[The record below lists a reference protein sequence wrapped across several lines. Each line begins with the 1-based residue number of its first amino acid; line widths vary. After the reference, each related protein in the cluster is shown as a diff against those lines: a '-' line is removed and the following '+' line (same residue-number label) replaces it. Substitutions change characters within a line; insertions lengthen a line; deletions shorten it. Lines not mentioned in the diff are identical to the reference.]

1 MAGKGGYREGS
12 GRKTKADEEKVK
24 AIAKAAIIKVHGS
37 EAAGWEALLESK
49 DATLVKF
56 VYEHAYGK
64 PKDRTEHSSDPD
76 SPVTFK
82 LDGRFKAD

>member
-1 MAGKGGYREGS
+1 MAGKGGYREGA

-24 AIAKAAIIKVHGS
+24 AIAKAAIVGKYGS
-37 EAAGWEALLESK
+37 EEAGWLALLDSR

-64 PKDRTEHSSDPD
+64 PKDKHEFTGEEGGPI
-76 SPVTFK
+76 TFK

>member
-1 MAGKGGYREGS
+1 MATKGGYREGS
-12 GRKTKADEEKVK
+12 GRKPKADEEKVK
-24 AIAKAAIIKVHGS
+24 ALAKAAIVKKYGS
-37 EAAGWEALLESK
+37 EEEGWLALLESK

-56 VYEHAYGK
+56 VYEHCYGK

-76 SPVTFK
+76 SPVIFK